1 MPTLQR
7 SLRSRLLV
15 GAVLPAAL
23 LTGTLAGCADAP
35 ANSSG
40 GTATTQAASASGDF
54 AKITVTPGKDAA
66 TAPTISLPTK
76 PFRVQE
82 TQHRIL
88 KEGTGAVIAE
98 PSAVTANWARY
109 SGVDGAAMG
118 SSYGAKPASLHIE
131 PNSDA
136 APGFIDA
143 LKGQKV
149 GTQALVAVPASKILT
164 ESQLAK
170 GMTLDDTVLFV
181 LDVVSARPVL
191 TKATGT
197 AVPPKAGLPTVD
209 VPDDPTKPATF
220 TVPSPTPI
228 KETLVQPLI
237 VGTGPK
243 VEKGQTIRVRYTG
256 ATWRTPDK
264 PFDYSGKT
272 PKTTAEFPIGVG
284 QLIKAW
290 DNTIPGQTVGS
301 RLLVIVQPADGY
313 GADGNPQAD
322 IKGDD
327 VLIFVMDILDAWSD

>member
-1 MPTLQR
+1 MVLEK
-7 SLRSRLLV
+7 LV
-15 GAVLPAAL
+15 KFNGEAHVEITPAEYTQ
-23 LTGTLAGCADAP
+23 LTGRAGRRGID
-35 ANSSG
+35 
-40 GTATTQAASASGDF
+40 
-54 AKITVTPGKDAA
+54 V
-66 TAPTISLPTK
+66 
-76 PFRVQE
+76 
-82 TQHRIL
+82 
-88 KEGTGAVIAE
+88 EGHAVV
-98 PSAVTANWARY
+98 PV
-109 SGVDGAAMG
+109 
-118 SSYGAKPASLHIE
+118 SYTHLDVYKRQ
-131 PNSDA
+131 
-136 APGFIDA
+136 
-143 LKGQKV
+143 GQKV